1 MTALKV
7 SSKQSFELGFNK
19 ACGLAEV
26 GELAA
31 AENEL
36 RLAIKL
42 GESFIGW
49 MQTWTAP
56 DRGHTTGF
64 VTLYPSQQVRKNR
77 MGASCSDLWEAFH
90 QRLQANLLLVMSG
103 TVVT

>member
-19 ACGLAEV
+19 ACGLAEI

-42 GESFIGW
+42 GGSWSGW
-49 MQTWTAP
+49 RKASRAP
-56 DRGHTTGF
+56 ACAPGQGHCMP
-64 VTLYPSQQVRKNR
+64 L
-77 MGASCSDLWEAFH
+77 
-90 QRLQANLLLVMSG
+90 
-103 TVVT
+103 

>member
-1 MTALKV
+1 MDSLELKTNVLAAYVSASLASEIPALMTALKV

-42 GESFIGW
+42 GG
-49 MQTWTAP
+49 
-56 DRGHTTGF
+56 
-64 VTLYPSQQVRKNR
+64 
-77 MGASCSDLWEAFH
+77 SC
-90 QRLQANLLLVMSG
+90 
-103 TVVT
+103 